1 MEEWR
6 DIEGFEDHYQVS
18 NLGNVRNIKSRLS
31 KSEKVYKPQLLK
43 TGYMAVNLWQDGTY
57 NFRRVHR
64 LVAQAFIP
72 NPEGKPF
79 INHID
84 GDKTNNRADNLE
96 WVTKEENERHARE
109 TGLHDEDMKRRRIPV
124 IAIND
129 VTGQIERFDSMLEA
143 SKALSIGQ
151 GNISKAIKR
160 GHRAGGY
167 RFKREGA

>member
-6 DIEGFEDHYQVS
+6 DIEGFEVHYQVS
-18 NLGNVRNIKSRLS
+18 NLGNVRNIKQRHR
-31 KSEKVYKPQLLK
+31 KSTKVYKQQMLK
-43 TGYMAVNLWQDGTY
+43 TGYMVVNLWQDGAY

-84 GDKTNNRADNLE
+84 GNKTNNRVENLE
-96 WVTKEENERHARE
+96 WVIKEENERHARK
-109 TGLHDEDMKRRRIPV
+109 TGLHDEDMKKRRISI
-124 IAIND
+124 IAINA
-129 VTGQIERFDSMLEA
+129 TGQTERFESMAEA
-143 SKALSIGQ
+143 SKALGINQ